1 MRGNIEV
8 KSELNKGTTFTMT
21 IPVNGEYND
30 RNENSTKAEK
40 LLRVEEGSPRSINS
54 INRKFMHPAL
64 R

>member
-30 RNENSTKAEK
+30 RNENSIKAK
-40 LLRVEEGSPRSINS
+40 KIRIEEGSPRSIS
-54 INRKFMHPAL
+54 PLQKKFMHPIL